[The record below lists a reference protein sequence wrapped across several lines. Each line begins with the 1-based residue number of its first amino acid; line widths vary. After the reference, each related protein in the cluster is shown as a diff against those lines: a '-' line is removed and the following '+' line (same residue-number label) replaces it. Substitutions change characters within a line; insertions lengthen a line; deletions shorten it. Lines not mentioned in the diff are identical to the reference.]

1 MRQPHPPVLPDPGA
15 GTQQRHAGRARPAED
30 RLQLRPDP
38 FRLLFSA
45 SPWRAAGFLI
55 SYLIIA
61 PVLFAVA
68 LTVSVG
74 TAALA
79 VTVALVPLLIAA
91 AAVIRGCAEVQ
102 RALLRQVVSGPV
114 RGRYPAADGR
124 GLWRLARARWTSGAT
139 WRDVACL
146 AGLFVPFF
154 ALDALVLAIWLGLL
168 AGTTLPLWFRH
179 AYDVC
184 LGNCTTGHTQG
195 IMIGHFP
202 SGPHALGAR
211 GFYVDTVSSALVVA
225 AICAAA
231 FLLFNYILVIA
242 TRIQGRVLRAVLR
255 TPADPL
261 APVRH
266 VLSKPGPLGPLV
278 REPYSESGP
287 PGG

>member
-1 MRQPHPPVLPDPGA
+1 MRQPHPPVSPDARA
-15 GTQQRHAGRARPAED
+15 GPQQRHAGRARSAEE
-30 RLQLRPDP
+30 RLRLRPDP
-38 FRLLFSA
+38 FRLLLSA

-61 PVLFAVA
+61 PVLFAVV
-68 LTVSVG
+68 LTVSVA

-91 AAVIRGCAEVQ
+91 AVVIRGCAELQ
-102 RALLRQVVSGPV
+102 RALLRQVLTAPV
-114 RGRYPAADGR
+114 RGSYPVTGGQ
-124 GLWRLARARWTSGAT
+124 GLWRRARARWTSGAT

-154 ALDALVLAIWLGLL
+154 ALDVLVLALWLGLL
-168 AGTTLPLWFRH
+168 AGTTLPLWIRH

-184 LGNCTTGHTQG
+184 LGNCTVQHTQG
-195 IMIGHFP
+195 IMIGRFP
-202 SGPHALGAR
+202 HGPHALGAS
-211 GFYVDTVSSALVVA
+211 GIYVDTVSSALVVA

-231 FLLFNYILVIA
+231 FLLFNYLLVVA
-242 TRIQGRVLRAVLR
+242 ARLQGRVLRAVLR

-266 VLSKPGPLGPLV
+266 VLSTPGPLGRLV
-278 REPYSESGP
+278 REPYGEPGP
-287 PGG
+287 PGR